1 MITKKYNTQLLDHP
15 ALKASQL
22 ELFKL
27 ELGLGLGKELVPL
40 APEWGGRVSPSP
52 GPLIR
57 AENN

>member
-1 MITKKYNTQLLDHP
+1 MLTQHIQHP
-15 ALKASQL
+15 TIQSCSKASQL

-40 APEWGGRVSPSP
+40 APGWGGRVSPRP
-52 GPLIR
+52 GPLMR